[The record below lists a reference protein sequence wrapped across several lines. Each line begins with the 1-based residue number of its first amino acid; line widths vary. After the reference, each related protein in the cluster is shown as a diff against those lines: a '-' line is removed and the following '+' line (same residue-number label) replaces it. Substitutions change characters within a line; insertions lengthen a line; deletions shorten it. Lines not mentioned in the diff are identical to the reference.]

1 MTTPSAGTPPADDA
15 RGCSRAGVGCFTF
28 FAGAIS
34 GAMIGVLISMIVA
47 FFTRAPKCE
56 GIPTCDWNVYAGWG
70 ALVGS
75 VTLFALAMSRVLRPG
90 RRDRGAHNGSDQTDR
105 G

>member
-1 MTTPSAGTPPADDA
+1 MAAEGGGEQAG
-15 RGCSRAGVGCFTF
+15 GCSRAGVGCFTL

-34 GAMIGVLISMIVA
+34 GAMVGVLISMIVA

-56 GIPTCDWNVYAGWG
+56 GIPTCDWNVYAGYG

-75 VTLFALAMSRVLRPG
+75 VSLFALAMNRLRRSG
-90 RRDRGAHNGSDQTDR
+90 ARDRGTDNGSDQ
-105 G
+105 

>member
-1 MTTPSAGTPPADDA
+1 MTTPPPPPAQDDA
-15 RGCSRAGVGCFTF
+15 RGCARGGVGCFSL

-34 GAMIGVLISMIVA
+34 GAMVGVLLSMVVA

-70 ALVGS
+70 ALAGAI
-75 VTLFALAMSRVLRPG
+75 TLFALVMSRVLRPG
-90 RRDRGAHNGSDQTDR
+90 GRARAPRDGSDLTDR